1 MIGRREETKTLN
13 ELFDSRESEFVA
25 IYGRRRVGKTYLVRE
40 TFEGRFSFRHTGL
53 PNVVKARQLDH
64 FFLSLKEAG
73 CAERRKPA
81 NWFAAFDLLKTTLAN
96 RPEARKVVF
105 IDEMPWMDTPKSDF
119 LPALESFWNEWA
131 SARKDILLIVCGSAS
146 AWIVKK
152 IFRNRGALH
161 NRVTARIL
169 LRPFSLGECELYAA
183 ERGLSMTRADIA
195 ECYMALGGIPYYW
208 RLLERGRGV
217 PGNFDHL
224 FFAENAPL
232 RGEFDEL
239 YASLFK
245 DSANHRRIVKALAE
259 RKSGLTRSDIAKA
272 SGLRESGKLTETLEA
287 LEQSGFIRTYRAF
300 GKKKR
305 DAFYQLT
312 DDFTLFHFQF
322 LDGKTSDPSFWE
334 STSSSPM
341 QSAWRG
347 LAFERLCLQHL
358 AQMRRA
364 LGISGIHVEAWAWRH
379 VADDVYP
386 TGVQIDLVLDRSDNV
401 IDLFEM
407 KWSRGPFTLDGKTA
421 DELAL
426 KAETF
431 RAVTGTRKAVH
442 VAMATTAGLVR
453 NAYRGAVQ
461 SEITLD
467 DLFAE

>member
-1 MIGRREETKTLN
+1 M
-13 ELFDSRESEFVA
+13 
-25 IYGRRRVGKTYLVRE
+25 
-40 TFEGRFSFRHTGL
+40 
-53 PNVVKARQLDH
+53 
-64 FFLSLKEAG
+64 
-73 CAERRKPA
+73 
-81 NWFAAFDLLKTTLAN
+81 
-96 RPEARKVVF
+96 
-105 IDEMPWMDTPKSDF
+105 
-119 LPALESFWNEWA
+119 
-131 SARKDILLIVCGSAS
+131 
-146 AWIVKK
+146 
-152 IFRNRGALH
+152 
-161 NRVTARIL
+161 
-169 LRPFSLGECELYAA
+169 
-183 ERGLSMTRADIA
+183 
-195 ECYMALGGIPYYW
+195 
-208 RLLERGRGV
+208 

-259 RKSGLTRSDIAKA
+259 RKAGLTRSDIAKA
-272 SGLRESGKLTETLEA
+272 VGLRESGKLTETLEA

-312 DDFTLFHFQF
+312 DAFTLFHFQF

-358 AQMRRA
+358 SQMRKA
-364 LGISGIHVEAWAWRH
+364 LGISGIHVEAWSWRH

-386 TGVQIDLVLDRSDNV
+386 TGAQIDLVLDRSDNV

-431 RAVTGTRKAVH
+431 RAVTETRKAVH
-442 VAMATTAGLVR
+442 VAMATTAGLVH
-453 NAYRGAVQ
+453 NAYWGVVQ